1 MGGNI
6 ETDERKNGKY
16 KTAERKYDKN
26 IKTAEPRQNTS
37 LAQQRQLDKLT
48 QRMAFKANR
57 AMNDLIFLNL
67 IVKKSLFLNSM
78 EH

>member
-1 MGGNI
+1 MGENI

-26 IKTAEPRQNTS
+26 IKSGEPRQNTIES
-37 LAQQRQLDKLT
+37 LAQQWQLDKLT

-57 AMNDLIFLNL
+57 AMNDLIF
-67 IVKKSLFLNSM
+67 
-78 EH
+78 

>member
-1 MGGNI
+1 MGENI

-26 IKTAEPRQNTS
+26 IKTAEPRQNTIES

-57 AMNDLIFLNL
+57 AMNDLIFKLNF
-67 IVKKSLFLNSM
+67 KKMLVLRSNR
-78 EH
+78 